1 MSIVEKF
8 NALNRKTVTRKELQ
22 QFITEGKIQEQPALI
37 DRVQAV
43 LAAYPDAK
51 EFRLLISK
59 PSVEVVPESLISCL
73 DCEDDKDDIITGLG
87 KAVSPNEIYQM
98 MTDKMIQLIKQANS
112 NDWKKPW
119 EAQFYG
125 NGYTLPFN
133 FVTKKM
139 YRGINR
145 ILLTGFRPL
154 ENPFFLT
161 FKQVE
166 ELKGKIK
173 KGTKGHEVVYFT
185 KLYLYQDAAKKI
197 DLSSYDREKF
207 IALLKSKN
215 LPTDNVEQ
223 FVLPILKY
231 YKVFNGKDIEG
242 IDFNLENFKHGFID
256 KPLPAMDE
264 HRMPIA
270 EAIIKK
276 YPDPA
281 PSLKL
286 GGNTASY
293 NSGSDILRMP
303 YIQDFETV
311 QGYYTTYFHELSH
324 STGHKNRLSRKLGNK
339 FGSKD
344 YAFEELIAEFG
355 ATFLSAES
363 GIIFHTAKNSAAYLK
378 GWNSA
383 LTFLQEDN
391 RFLMRAATQA
401 QAIADYILQYD
412 SKGDPKY
419 FLDIRK
425 KDTPKKTKSKAK
437 KKPVEKESV
446 IEKKKDIDAH
456 KKHLEAVNPIS
467 FSRKPKSASVTTAI
481 NEVLASG
488 KYKVKPMQANV
499 LYTVLKDVDDITAED
514 IEIKPSKFQKAIIQ
528 GIPDY
533 MLWYYDI
540 DDNSNYYVITL
551 SDRGVEFV
559 NAIRGRVESLKNQ
572 KYNYS
577 MFDGLKGAETQQNEP
592 EQNQITEVRKDPV
605 QSEQEFKENT
615 LTAVTTTRKKNPL
628 VMGINESSNAAP
640 ADFFIING
648 ETGKFFQRVERKPVG
663 SVVITLDGEQGAGKT
678 TALYKFMNDF
688 ATPGNSCLFI
698 SGEEHP
704 LSSLATDKRDKYL
717 SAAAQQ
723 NIDTVA
729 EVENTAQLY
738 ELIADYDIIF
748 IDSWQKLLRMVG
760 PLKLDE
766 DLRKKF
772 NGKVFVII
780 FQQTTTGRTK
790 GGAEV
795 VFDGDII
802 TKMVKESS
810 FADNYAYFDKN
821 RYTLVPLETIAYN
834 IATGTVYNPEQGNNT
849 DIPIQENEPQKE
861 KVQLKFDVLC

>member
-1 MSIVEKF
+1 MSVVEKF
-8 NALNRKTVTRKELQ
+8 NGLHRKIISRKQLKELLSQ
-22 QFITEGKIQEQPALI
+22 ACSQEQPALVK
-37 DRVQAV
+37 RLEAV
-43 LAAYPDAK
+43 LDTNPKEK
-51 EFRLLISK
+51 EFRLILSS
-59 PSVEVVPESLISCL
+59 PAVEIVPESLICCL
-73 DCEDDKDDIITGLG
+73 DCEEDNDSIINGLS

-119 EAQFYG
+119 EAKFYG

-145 ILLTGFRPL
+145 ILLTGFKPL

-166 ELKGKIK
+166 ELKGKVK

-197 DLSSYDREKF
+197 DISSYDREKF
-207 IALLKSKN
+207 ISLMKAKG
-215 LPTDNVEQ
+215 LPIDSPERHA
-223 FVLPILKY
+223 LPILKY

-242 IDFNLENFKHGFID
+242 IDFDLANFKHGFID

-270 EAIIKK
+270 EAIIKN
-276 YPDPA
+276 YPAPA

-286 GGNTASY
+286 GGDSASY

-303 YIQDFETV
+303 HLQDFDTV

-324 STGHKNRLSRKLGNK
+324 STGHKKRLDRKLGNK

-355 ATFLSAES
+355 ATFMSAEA

-383 LTFLQEDN
+383 LAFMQDDN

-401 QAIADYILQYD
+401 QYIADYILQYD

-419 FLDIRK
+419 FTDIRK
-425 KDTPKKTKSKAK
+425 KDKPKATK
-437 KKPVEKESV
+437 KKAIPAKSSTVS
-446 IEKKKDIDAH
+446 KKADQTKI
-456 KKHLEAVNPIS
+456 KHLEKINPVS
-467 FSRKPKSASVTTAI
+467 YNRKPKSISVATAI
-481 NEVLASG
+481 NDVLSTG

-499 LYTVLKDVDDITAED
+499 LYSVLKDVEDITVED
-514 IEIKPSKFQKAIIQ
+514 IEITPSKFQKAIIQ

-533 MLWYYDI
+533 MLYYFDY
-540 DDNSNYYVITL
+540 DDNLNSPVITL

-559 NAIRGRVESLKNQ
+559 NAIRGRVESLRNQ
-572 KYNYS
+572 KHNYAL
-577 MFDGLKGAETQQNEP
+577 FDGLKGAEQPENEP
-592 EQNQITEVRKDPV
+592 EQMPEVTYQVEEDP
-605 QSEQEFKENT
+605 EQEPQVCEVEQKP
-615 LTAVTTTRKKNPL
+615 AVINHRKRNPL
-628 VMGINESSNAAP
+628 VMGINDNSNAGP
-640 ADFFIING
+640 ADFYVING

-688 ATPGNSCLFI
+688 AAPGNSCLFL

-704 LSSLATDKRDKYL
+704 MSSLAKDKVEKYL
-717 SAAAQQ
+717 SATAQQ

-729 EVENTAQLY
+729 EVASKEQLY
-738 ELIADYDIIF
+738 ELISDYEIIF

-766 DLRKKF
+766 ELRKKF

-802 TKMVKESS
+802 TKMVKEAS

-834 IATGTVYNPEQGNNT
+834 IATGKIYNPDGETQQAPEQ
-849 DIPIQENEPQKE
+849 PKE